1 MLYGYGILNNH
12 VPTLRATVMGGGSIA
27 PSTLPNGLVSV
38 YKAESNAIDSLGTN
52 NGTALGG
59 LTYTTGKS
67 GNAFDLNGTTGYVD
81 MGDVMDVGTSSWSY
95 SMWFNAG
102 LSTTYQDLFS
112 KSLAAGLTGRF
123 ASYLEGNKV
132 KFFLEVSSG
141 SPAFI
146 ETVNTISINTW
157 YNVVFVVDRADN
169 LKIYLNGTLQSVNR
183 TGILTLTAY
192 TAINYNTNCPFRVG
206 AYTASNNITA
216 LPSFNG
222 KIDEFGIWN
231 RVLTATEVT
240 ELYNAGT
247 GKFYPY

>member
-1 MLYGYGILNNH
+1 MILSTHGIIGSSGAVVSPASTGLY
-12 VPTLRATVMGGGSIA
+12 A
-27 PSTLPNGLVSV
+27 V
-38 YKAESNAIDSLGTN
+38 YKGESNANDSLGTY

-59 LTYTTGKS
+59 LTYTTGIS
-67 GNAFDLNGTTGYVD
+67 GNAFTLNGITAYVD
-81 MGDVMDVGTSSWSY
+81 MGDVMDVGTNSWSY
-95 SMWFNAG
+95 SLWFNTA

-112 KSLAAGLTGRF
+112 KTLAAGLTGRF
-123 ASYLEGNKV
+123 SSYLEGNKV
-132 KFFLEVSSG
+132 KFFLETGGGV
-141 SPAFI
+141 AFI

-157 YNVVFVVDRADN
+157 YNVVLVVDRADN
-169 LKIYLNGTLQSVNR
+169 LKIYLNGALQSVNR
-183 TGILTLTAY
+183 TGIVNIAPY
-192 TAINYNTNCPFRVG
+192 SASNFNTNCPFRVG

>member
-1 MLYGYGILNNH
+1 MNYYSLINS
-12 VPTLRATVMGGGSIA
+12 MSKGGSVS
-27 PSTLPNGLVSV
+27 PFLTGLVSV
-38 YKAESNAIDSLGTN
+38 YKAESNANDSLGTN

-67 GNAFDLNGTTGYVD
+67 GNAFTLNGTTTYVD
-81 MGDVMDVGTSSWSY
+81 MGDVMDVGLNSWSY
-95 SMWFNAG
+95 SLWFNTG

-112 KSLAAGLTGRF
+112 KSLASGLTGRF
-123 ASYLEGNKV
+123 GSYLEADKV
-132 KFFLEVSSG
+132 KFFLEISSG
-141 SPAFI
+141 SVAFI

-157 YNVVFVVDRADN
+157 YNVVFVVDRSN
-169 LKIYLNGTLQSVNR
+169 RLQIYLNGTLQSVNR
-183 TGILTLTAY
+183 TGIIDLPPYSTTNL
-192 TAINYNTNCPFRVG
+192 NTNCPFRIG
-206 AYTASNNITA
+206 CYTASNNITA

-231 RVLTATEVT
+231 RVLTATEIT